1 MCKPD
6 PLALIQVRRLLAA
19 GHGVDL
25 PAMQGIGYRQFVRVV
40 QGTLDKAEAVR
51 LMQRDT
57 VRYARRQRTWFAR
70 EPGIEWI
77 DVTAADTERVA
88 AVIEARLEQRS
99 GIG

>member
-1 MCKPD
+1 
-6 PLALIQVRRLLAA
+6 
-19 GHGVDL
+19 
-25 PAMQGIGYRQFVRVV
+25 
-40 QGTLDKAEAVR
+40 
-51 LMQRDT
+51 MQRDT